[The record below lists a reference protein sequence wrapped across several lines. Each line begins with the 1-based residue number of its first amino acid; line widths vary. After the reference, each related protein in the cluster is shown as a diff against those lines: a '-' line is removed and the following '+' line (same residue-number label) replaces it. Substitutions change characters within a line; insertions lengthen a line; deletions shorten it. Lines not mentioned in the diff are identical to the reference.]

1 MIDFKNLKKLT
12 IGGVELKQLFI
23 NGVQVWKAVSYT
35 NQIPISTDKSGAIYN
50 GKGFKENT
58 WVNAGNEGSVSGKN
72 CTGFIPCKIGDVI
85 RLKNI
90 GFDNDSNNR
99 LSFFKSDKS
108 YIGQANGNSTWY
120 LNSVFKGEKGSDG
133 YYNKLTLADNAI
145 STGCAFIRVSCNNID
160 SSSIITVNQ
169 EITD

>member
-1 MIDFKNLKKLT
+1 MMDFSQFKKLT

-23 NGVQVWKAVSYT
+23 NGVQVWKGVSYT
-35 NQIPISTDKSGAIYN
+35 NQIPISTDKSGAVYN

-58 WVNAGNEGSVSGKN
+58 WVNAGNEGQTTGKD

-85 RLKNI
+85 RFKNVA
-90 GFDNDSNNR
+90 FDNNSNNR

-108 YIGQANGNSTWY
+108 YIGQVNGNSTY
-120 LNSVFKGEKGSDG
+120 ILNTNFSGVKGSDG
-133 YYNKLTLADNAI
+133 YYTQLKII
-145 STGCAFIRVSCNNID
+145 SRTETTNCAFIRVSCNNID